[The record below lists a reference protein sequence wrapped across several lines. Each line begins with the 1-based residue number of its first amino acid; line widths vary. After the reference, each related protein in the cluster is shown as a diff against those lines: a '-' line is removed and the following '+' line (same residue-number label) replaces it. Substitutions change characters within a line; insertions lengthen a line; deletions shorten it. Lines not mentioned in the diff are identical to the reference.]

1 MGLGPGEELDP
12 AGHLEGLPAPLVL
25 LELALSPPHLKP
37 TDQINC
43 YLGELICQR
52 RCLAT
57 LTENGN
63 R

>member
-12 AGHLEGLPAPLVL
+12 AGHLDDLPVPLVL
-25 LELALSPPHLKP
+25 LGLALPISHLKP